1 MELTKEQQDQLA
13 TWKEVV
19 LDSITNEDSLL
30 TLISQIN
37 HERQVYIAQNKEQ
50 ELALNLAKYNA
61 ASEKFLD
68 LKPEVM
74 TYFIAPAS
82 ADTIVNRMLDPNEPT
97 DEVMKLLD
105 GMDAIVA
112 MILRR
117 KLKKAFYD
125 TRVESVRF
133 RMEFFNSMLKQVSND
148 PKTMSKQNMMSASPD
163 ISLTSII
170 RQQQSAK
177 ARNYFNEQLLRGPR
191 KL

>member
-13 TWKEVV
+13 IWKEVV
-19 LDSITNEDSLL
+19 LDTIINEDSLL
-30 TLISQIN
+30 SLISKMN

-50 ELALNLAKYNA
+50 ELALNTAKLNLAT
-61 ASEKFLD
+61 ERFLD
-68 LKPEVM
+68 LKPQVM

-82 ADTIVNRMLDPNEPT
+82 ADTIVNRMLDPKEPV
-97 DEVMKLLD
+97 DEIMKLFD

-133 RMEFFNSMLKQVSND
+133 RMEYFNSMLKGVSND
-148 PKTMSKQNMMSASPD
+148 SRTMDKRDMMSSPTHF
-163 ISLTSII
+163 SLTSTI
-170 RQQQSAK
+170 RQQQSDQLH
-177 ARNYFNEQLLRGPR
+177 NELNEQLLRGIR

>member
-1 MELTKEQQDQLA
+1 MELTKEQQDMLA

-133 RMEFFNSMLKQVSND
+133 RMEFFNSMLKHVTND
-148 PKTMSKQNMMSASPD
+148 PKTMSKQDMMSASPD

-177 ARNYFNEQLLRGPR
+177 TRNYFNEQLLRGPR

>member
-1 MELTKEQQDQLA
+1 MELTKEQQDTLA
-13 TWKEVV
+13 IWKEVV
-19 LDSITNEDSLL
+19 LGTINNEDSLL

-37 HERQVYIAQNKEQ
+37 HERQVYIAQNKER
-50 ELALNLAKYNA
+50 ELALNLAKFNA

-74 TYFIAPAS
+74 TYFIAPAT
-82 ADTIVNRMLDPNEPT
+82 ADTIVDRMLDPKEPT
-97 DEVMKLLD
+97 AEVAKLLD

-117 KLKKAFYD
+117 KLKKAFHE
-125 TRVESVRF
+125 TRMESVRF
-133 RMEFFNSMLKQVSND
+133 RMEFFNSLLKGISND
-148 PKTMSKQNMMSASPD
+148 SKTMSKQDMMSASPHF
-163 ISLTSII
+163 SLTSTI

-177 ARNYFNEQLLRGPR
+177 TRNYFNEQLLRGPR

>member
-1 MELTKEQQDQLA
+1 MELTKEQQDMIA

-19 LDSITNEDSLL
+19 LDATINEDSLL
-30 TLISQIN
+30 SLISKMN
-37 HERQVYIAQNKEQ
+37 HERQVYIVRNQDL
-50 ELALNLAKYNA
+50 ELAINTAKLNLAT
-61 ASEKFLD
+61 ERFLD

-82 ADTIVNRMLDPNEPT
+82 ADTIVNRMLDPKEPT
-97 DEVMKLLD
+97 DEIMKLFD

-133 RMEFFNSMLKQVSND
+133 RMEFFNSMLKGVTND
-148 PKTMSKQNMMSASPD
+148 SRTMSKQDM
-163 ISLTSII
+163 TSTPSHFSITSTV
-170 RQQQSAK
+170 RQQQSDQAY
-177 ARNYFNEQLLRGPR
+177 NELNEQLLRGLR